1 MSKTGNCNY
10 FSTIFK
16 KLERRE
22 EIRIVGL
29 GDSLTYGWEAS
40 FSYFDLFISK
50 LRANYCGVTIQ
61 GHNAGICG
69 DTAAGGERRV
79 VALLAPPTDAV
90 IVQFGINDLYSEVPI
105 AGYKASMGAICRK
118 IIRAGAIP
126 LPITSGP
133 LLYSDQQKK
142 IAPYYR
148 AIKEITEAY
157 ECPFAD
163 VAERW
168 HKRHANLKD
177 LYFEDGVH
185 PNDSGYHAMADAL
198 YEICYEL

>member
-1 MSKTGNCNY
+1 MSKTGNCQRFN
-10 FSTIFK
+10 TILK
-16 KLERRE
+16 KMEQRE
-22 EIRIVGL
+22 DTRIVGL

-50 LRANYCGVTIQ
+50 LRADYCGVTIQ

-69 DTAAGGERRV
+69 DTAAGGERRIA
-79 VALLAPPTDAV
+79 ALLDTPTDLV
-90 IVQFGINDLYSEVPI
+90 IVQFGINDLYSGVPI
-105 AGYKASMGAICRK
+105 ANYKASIGAICRK

-133 LLYSDQQKK
+133 LLYSDQQEN

-148 AIKEITEAY
+148 AVKEITDAY

-163 VAERW
+163 IAERW
-168 HKRHANLKD
+168 HMRHANLTNF
-177 LYFEDGVH
+177 YFNDGVH
-185 PNDSGYHAMADAL
+185 PNDSGYLAMADAL
-198 YEICYEL
+198 YEICHEL